1 MEANGIAVRNSTIA
15 LRSQLSGQGF
25 HTVSKGLPRVCAPP
39 RLNFFTVRDE
49 SVAPAILSPV
59 IWLAF
64 ALSAEFPPRSAVAS
78 DNIAESSM
86 QVNIELPEDIAR
98 AMIADG
104 QDLTRAAEQSIALEG
119 YRSGRLS
126 EEQVRR
132 LLGFESRLQ
141 VHSFLKAHQVYL
153 TYSDKDLDR
162 DLETAGK
169 FSSRWLSSQTSR
181 RSTI

>member
-1 MEANGIAVRNSTIA
+1 MCYIVAPS
-15 LRSQLSGQGF
+15 RSPFPG
-25 HTVSKGLPRVCAPP
+25 PP
-39 RLNFFTVRDE
+39 PQEVRD
-49 SVAPAILSPV
+49 
-59 IWLAF
+59 
-64 ALSAEFPPRSAVAS
+64 
-78 DNIAESSM
+78 NIVEYSM
-86 QVNIELPEDIAR
+86 QIQLELPEDIAR
-98 AMIADG
+98 AMIEGG

-153 TYSDKDLDR
+153 TYSDKDLDQ

-169 FSSRWLSSQTSR
+169 FSSRWLSSQTPR
-181 RSTI
+181 PSTT